1 MDREELWEWL
11 GLLAAIVV
19 WWPALFG
26 WFPLWYRVTTYVFCA
41 AVLIVVTARRLGR
54 EKEGLRHSQEI
65 MEYQRGKE
73 PLAPL
78 EGKKGRKQ

>member
-26 WFPLWYRVTTYVFCA
+26 WFPLWYRLATYIFCA
-41 AVLIVVTARRLGR
+41 TVLLVVTARRIKR
-54 EKEGLRHSQEI
+54 VREGLRHSQEI
-65 MEYQRGKE
+65 MNYQRGKE
-73 PLAPL
+73 PPPPL
-78 EGKKGRKQ
+78 EGKKGRK